1 MVIINKMSDVSTDI
15 EVLFKQV
22 EKALQ
27 ARLPLMDE
35 QHQTAMRLFSGF
47 YEGFPDVLIDIYGT
61 TLLIFNYH
69 EKPVVL
75 RPLLIEIQKWF
86 IQQFP
91 WITAVVHKTRSV
103 RNMPSRL
110 GVIRYGDEQSLT
122 SRIVEHGVA
131 YAIHLRLN
139 QDASFYL
146 DTRNLRGWLKE
157 HMAGKSVLNT
167 FAYTGSLGAA
177 ALAGGA
183 RRVVQTDHNARFLE
197 LARETYRLNDW
208 TIKEEDFLIGDFF
221 KVVDGLKRSKQ
232 LFDCVILDP
241 PFFSTG
247 FNGEIFLNEKT
258 LPLLNKVRPLVAH
271 EGVLIVVNNAL
282 YMSGR
287 GVIRIFDEISQSGYI
302 WLEEMIPVPE
312 DVTGFPQTRV
322 SAPPVDPSPFNHPTK
337 IAILRVMRKD
347 RAPAT

>member
-1 MVIINKMSDVSTDI
+1 MSDWTPDA
-15 EVLFKQV
+15 EVLFRQV
-22 EKALQ
+22 ETALKE
-27 ARLPLMDE
+27 RLPLMDN
-35 QHQTAMRLFSGF
+35 QHQMALRLFSGF
-47 YEGFPDVLIDIYGT
+47 YEGFPEVVIDLYGS
-61 TLLIFNYH
+61 TLVIFNYH

-75 RPLLIEIQKWF
+75 RPLLIELQKWF
-86 IQQFP
+86 IQQWP
-91 WITAVVHKTRSV
+91 WITAVVHKTRSL

-110 GVIRYGDEQSLT
+110 GVIRFGDERALT
-122 SRIVEHGVA
+122 TQIIEHGVK

-146 DTRNLRGWLKE
+146 DTRNLRAWLKE

-183 RRVVQTDHNARFLE
+183 RRVVQTDHNPRFLE
-197 LARETYRLNDW
+197 VAQSTYRLNGW
-208 TIKEEDFLIGDFF
+208 PINEEDFLIGDFF

-271 EGVLIVVNNAL
+271 DGALIVVNNAL

-287 GVIRIFDEISQSGYI
+287 GLIRIFDEVSQSGYL
-302 WLEEMIPVPE
+302 WLEEIIPVPE
-312 DVTGFPQTRV
+312 DVTGYSTTRV
-322 SAPPVDPSPFNHPTK
+322 SPPPVDPSPFNHPTK
-337 IAILRVMRKD
+337 IAVLRVTRKD
-347 RAPAT
+347 RAAAS

>member
-1 MVIINKMSDVSTDI
+1 MSDWTPDA
-15 EVLFKQV
+15 EVLFRQV
-22 EKALQ
+22 ETALKE
-27 ARLPLMDE
+27 RLPLMDD
-35 QHQTAMRLFSGF
+35 QHQMALRLFSGF
-47 YEGFPDVLIDIYGT
+47 YEGFPEVVIDLYGS
-61 TLLIFNYH
+61 TLVIFNYH

-75 RPLLIEIQKWF
+75 RPLLIELQKWF
-86 IQQFP
+86 IQQWP
-91 WITAVVHKTRSV
+91 WITAVVHKTRSL

-110 GVIRYGDEQSLT
+110 GVIRFGDEHALT
-122 SRIVEHGVA
+122 TQIIEQGVK

-146 DTRNLRGWLKE
+146 DTRNLRAWLKK

-183 RRVVQTDHNARFLE
+183 RRVVQTDHNPRFLE
-197 LARETYRLNDW
+197 VAQATYRLNGW
-208 TIKEEDFLIGDFF
+208 PINEEDFLIGDFF

-271 EGVLIVVNNAL
+271 DGVLIVVNNAL

-287 GVIRIFDEISQSGYI
+287 GLIHIFDEVSQSGYL
-302 WLEEMIPVPE
+302 WLEEIIPVPE
-312 DVTGFPQTRV
+312 DVTGYSTTRV
-322 SAPPVDPSPFNHPTK
+322 SPPPVDPSPFNHPTK
-337 IAILRVMRKD
+337 IAVLRVTRKD
-347 RAPAT
+347 RAAAS

>member
-1 MVIINKMSDVSTDI
+1 MSNQTPDA
-15 EVLFKQV
+15 EVLFERV

-27 ARLPLMDE
+27 ERLLLMDD
-35 QHQTAMRLFSGF
+35 QHQTALRLFSGF
-47 YEGFPDVLIDIYGT
+47 YEGFPEVLIDLYGS
-61 TLLIFNYH
+61 TLVIFNYH
-69 EKPVVL
+69 EQPVVL
-75 RPLLIEIQKWF
+75 RPLLIEFQNWL

-91 WITAVVHKTRSV
+91 WITAVVHKTRSI

-110 GVIRYGDEQSLT
+110 GIIRYGDEHSLT
-122 SRIVEHGVA
+122 TQIVENGVK

-183 RRVVQTDHNARFLE
+183 RRVVQTDHNPRFLE
-197 LARETYRLNDW
+197 VAQATYCLNGW
-208 TIKEEDFLIGDFF
+208 PINEEDFLIGDFF
-221 KVVDGLKRSKQ
+221 KVVDGLKRRKQ

-271 EGVLIVVNNAL
+271 DGVLIVVNNAL
-282 YMSGR
+282 YMSGK
-287 GVIRIFDEISQSGYI
+287 GLIRIFDEVSQSGYL
-302 WLEEMIPVPE
+302 WLEEIIPVPE
-312 DVTGFPQTRV
+312 DVTGYPTTRV
-322 SAPPVDPSPFNHPTK
+322 SPPPVDPSPFNHPTK
-337 IAILRVMRKD
+337 IAVLRVARKD
-347 RAPAT
+347 RAAAS

>member
-1 MVIINKMSDVSTDI
+1 MSDLTAEGEI
-15 EVLFKQV
+15 LFQRV
-22 EKALQ
+22 ETALRE
-27 ARLPLMDE
+27 RLPLLDE
-35 QHQTAMRLFSGF
+35 QHQSAIRLFSGF
-47 YEGFPDVLIDIYGT
+47 YEGFPDVLIDLYGA
-61 TLLIFNYH
+61 TLVIFNYH

-75 RPLLIEIQKWF
+75 RPLLIELQKWLLR
-86 IQQFP
+86 QFP
-91 WITAVVHKTRSV
+91 WITAVVHKTRSI

-110 GVIRYGDEQSLT
+110 GVIRYGDETSLT
-122 SRIVEHGVA
+122 TRIVEQGVQ
-131 YAIHLRLN
+131 YAINLRLN

-146 DTRNLRGWLKE
+146 DTRNLRGWLKD

-183 RRVVQTDHNARFLE
+183 RRVVQTDHNPRFLE

-208 TIKEEDFLIGDFF
+208 PMNDEDFLVGDFF
-221 KVVDGLKRSKQ
+221 KVVDGLKRRKQ

-271 EGVLIVVNNAL
+271 EGALIVVNNAL
-282 YMSGR
+282 FMSGT
-287 GVIRIFDEISQSGYI
+287 GLIRIFDEGSQSGYL
-302 WLEEMIPVPE
+302 WLDEIIPVPE
-312 DVTGFPQTRV
+312 DVTGFPNTRV
-322 SAPPVDPSPFNHPTK
+322 TPPPVDPSPFNHPTK
-337 IAILRVMRKD
+337 IAILRVARKD
-347 RAPAT
+347 RAPASG

>member
-1 MVIINKMSDVSTDI
+1 MPDA
-15 EVLFKQV
+15 EVLFRQV
-22 EKALQ
+22 ERALQ
-27 ARLPLMDE
+27 KRWPLMDE
-35 QHQTAMRLFSGF
+35 QHQTALRLFSGF
-47 YEGFPDVLIDIYGT
+47 YEGFPEVVIDLYGS
-61 TLLIFNYH
+61 TLVIFNYH

-75 RPLLIEIQKWF
+75 RPLLIELQKWF
-86 IQQFP
+86 IQKFP
-91 WITAVVHKTRSV
+91 WITAVVHKTRSL

-110 GVIRYGDEQSLT
+110 GVIRFGDEHSLT
-122 SRIVEHGVA
+122 TQIVEHGVK

-146 DTRNLRGWLKE
+146 DTRNLRGWLKD

-183 RRVVQTDHNARFLE
+183 RRVVQTDQNPRFLE
-197 LARETYRLNDW
+197 VARATYRLNGW
-208 TIKEEDFLIGDFF
+208 PINEEDFLIGDFF
-221 KVVDGLKRSKQ
+221 KVVDGLRRRKQ

-271 EGVLIVVNNAL
+271 DGVLIVVNNAL
-282 YMSGR
+282 YMSGA
-287 GVIRIFDEISQSGYI
+287 GLIRIFDEVSQSGYL
-302 WLEEMIPVPE
+302 WLEEIIPVPE
-312 DVTGFPQTRV
+312 DVTSFPQTRV
-322 SAPPVDPSPFNHPTK
+322 SPPPVDPSPFNHPTK
-337 IAILRVMRKD
+337 IAVLRVARKD
-347 RAPAT
+347 RAAAS

>member
-1 MVIINKMSDVSTDI
+1 MDGEI
-15 EVLFKQV
+15 LFSQV
-22 EKALQ
+22 ERALQ

-35 QHQTAMRLFSGF
+35 QHQTALRLFSGF
-47 YEGFPDVLIDIYGT
+47 YEGFPDVLIDLYAT
-61 TLLIFNYH
+61 TLVIFNYH
-69 EKPVVL
+69 ENPVVL
-75 RPLLIEIQKWF
+75 RPVLIELQKWF
-86 IQQFP
+86 IRQFP
-91 WITAVVHKTRSV
+91 WITAVVHKTRSI

-110 GVIRYGDEQSLT
+110 GVIRFGDERTLST
-122 SRIVEHGVA
+122 RIVEHGVQ

-146 DTRNLRGWLKE
+146 DTRNLRSWLKE

-177 ALAGGA
+177 ALAGSA
-183 RRVVQTDHNARFLE
+183 RRVVQTDHNPRFLE
-197 LARETYRLNDW
+197 LARETYGLNGW
-208 TIKEEDFLIGDFF
+208 PVNEEDFLIGDFF
-221 KVVDGLKRSKQ
+221 KVVDGLKRRKQ

-271 EGVLIVVNNAL
+271 NGVLIVVNNAL
-282 YMSGR
+282 YMSGT
-287 GVIRIFDEISQSGYI
+287 GLIRIIDELSQSGYL
-302 WLEEMIPVPE
+302 WLEEIIPIPE
-312 DVTGFPQTRV
+312 DVTGYPQTRV
-322 SAPPVDPSPFNHPTK
+322 SPPPVDPSPFNHPTK
-337 IAILRVMRKD
+337 IAILRVARKD

>member
-1 MVIINKMSDVSTDI
+1 MPDA
-15 EVLFKQV
+15 EVLFRQV
-22 EKALQ
+22 ERALQ
-27 ARLPLMDE
+27 KRWPLMDD
-35 QHQTAMRLFSGF
+35 QHQTALRLFSGF
-47 YEGFPDVLIDIYGT
+47 YEGFPEVVIDLYGS
-61 TLLIFNYH
+61 TLVIFNYH

-75 RPLLIEIQKWF
+75 RPLLIELQKWF
-86 IQQFP
+86 IQKFP
-91 WITAVVHKTRSV
+91 WITAVVHKTRSL

-110 GVIRYGDEQSLT
+110 GVIRFGDEHSLT
-122 SRIVEHGVA
+122 TQIVEHGVK

-146 DTRNLRGWLKE
+146 DTRNLRGWLKD

-183 RRVVQTDHNARFLE
+183 RRVVQTDQNPRFLE
-197 LARETYRLNDW
+197 VARATYRLNGW
-208 TIKEEDFLIGDFF
+208 PINEEDFLIGDFF
-221 KVVDGLKRSKQ
+221 KVVDGLRRRKQ

-271 EGVLIVVNNAL
+271 DGVLIVVNNAL
-282 YMSGR
+282 YMSGA
-287 GVIRIFDEISQSGYI
+287 GLIRIFDEVSQSGYL
-302 WLEEMIPVPE
+302 WLEEIIPVPE
-312 DVTGFPQTRV
+312 DVTGFPQTWV
-322 SAPPVDPSPFNHPTK
+322 SPPPVDPSPFNHPTK
-337 IAILRVMRKD
+337 IAVLRVARKD
-347 RAPAT
+347 RAAAS

>member
-1 MVIINKMSDVSTDI
+1 MPDA
-15 EVLFKQV
+15 EVLFRQV
-22 EKALQ
+22 EKALHE
-27 ARLPLMDE
+27 RLALMDD
-35 QHQTAMRLFSGF
+35 QHQTALRLFSGF
-47 YEGFPDVLIDIYGT
+47 YEGFPEVVIDLYGS
-61 TLLIFNYH
+61 TLVIFNYH

-75 RPLLIEIQKWF
+75 RPLLIELQKWF
-86 IQQFP
+86 IQKFP
-91 WITAVVHKTRSV
+91 WITAVVHKTRSL

-110 GVIRYGDEQSLT
+110 GVIRFGDEHSLT
-122 SRIVEHGVA
+122 TQIVEHGVK

-146 DTRNLRGWLKE
+146 DTRNLRGWLKD

-183 RRVVQTDHNARFLE
+183 RRVVQTDQNPRFLE
-197 LARETYRLNDW
+197 VARATYRLNGW
-208 TIKEEDFLIGDFF
+208 PINEEDFLIGDFF
-221 KVVDGLKRSKQ
+221 KVVDGLRRRKQ

-271 EGVLIVVNNAL
+271 DGVLIVVNNAL
-282 YMSGR
+282 YMSGA
-287 GVIRIFDEISQSGYI
+287 GLIRIFDEVSQSGYL
-302 WLEEMIPVPE
+302 WLEEIIPVPE

-322 SAPPVDPSPFNHPTK
+322 SPPPVDPSPFNHPTK
-337 IAILRVMRKD
+337 IAVLRVARKD
-347 RAPAT
+347 RAAAS